1 MCRVHECVYMH
12 VYVHDAVCLC
22 MCMACVCACVCK
34 CVLCVC
40 ICVYACVGIRE
51 GKLVTL
57 KSKVFNVYIARLPL
71 ASDDKQPDYTQY
83 VDYYRYPLQVL

>member
-1 MCRVHECVYMH
+1 MCI
-12 VYVHDAVCLC
+12 C
-22 MCMACVCACVCK
+22 MCMCMMQCVYVCVWRGVCACVCK

-40 ICVYACVGIRE
+40 IFVYACVGIRE